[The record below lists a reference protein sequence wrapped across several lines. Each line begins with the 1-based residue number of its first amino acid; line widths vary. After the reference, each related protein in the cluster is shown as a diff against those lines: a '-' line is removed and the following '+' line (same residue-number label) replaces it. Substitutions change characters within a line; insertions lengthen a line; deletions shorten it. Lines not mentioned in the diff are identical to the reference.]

1 MATKTQ
7 ETLFEHFRAVNAG
20 MGAGVQRASTSE
32 RAATMTQPS
41 ATAPRGASK
50 VQAENTGAPS
60 RGIGPSGRPTANSSR
75 VGSALSSRAPLP
87 GASGVGS
94 TPSTPPSQTSSS
106 VESTVLSIASKV
118 FDSGVGLIPLIGGLF
133 GLFGGGGSSAPPP
146 LVKYAMPE
154 RQYFTGAD
162 TGNGFGQADYDQMG
176 MPRAYNAA
184 PAGDST
190 QGSAAIAPAGGVST
204 GSSGSSPA
212 HQITVNV
219 QAMDAQSFLDHSNEI
234 AQAVRQAMLNLS
246 SINDVVNEL

>member
-1 MATKTQ
+1 
-7 ETLFEHFRAVNAG
+7 
-20 MGAGVQRASTSE
+20 
-32 RAATMTQPS
+32 
-41 ATAPRGASK
+41 
-50 VQAENTGAPS
+50 
-60 RGIGPSGRPTANSSR
+60 
-75 VGSALSSRAPLP
+75 
-87 GASGVGS
+87 
-94 TPSTPPSQTSSS
+94 
-106 VESTVLSIASKV
+106 
-118 FDSGVGLIPLIGGLF
+118 
-133 GLFGGGGSSAPPP
+133 
-146 LVKYAMPE
+146 MPE

-190 QGSAAIAPAGGVST
+190 QGSAAIAPAGGGST

-219 QAMDAQSFLDHSNEI
+219 QAMDAQSFLDHSNDI

>member
-1 MATKTQ
+1 MASKAQ
-7 ETLFEHFRAVNAG
+7 ETLFEHFRAVSAG
-20 MGAGVQRASTSE
+20 KEAGVQRASTSE
-32 RAATMTQPS
+32 HATTMPQPNV
-41 ATAPRGASK
+41 TNRGA
-50 VQAENTGAPS
+50 TG
-60 RGIGPSGRPTANSSR
+60 RGTVPSSR
-75 VGSALSSRAPLP
+75 PAAASSRAGSALSSSGPLP
-87 GASGVGS
+87 SSSGVGS
-94 TPSTPPSQTSSS
+94 VPSTSPAQTSSS

-133 GLFGGGGSSAPPP
+133 GLFGGGGSAAPPP

-162 TGNGFGQADYDQMG
+162 TGNGFSQADYDQMG

-184 PAGDST
+184 TAGDST
-190 QGSAAIAPAGGVST
+190 QGSAATAPGGGGST
-204 GSSGSSPA
+204 GSSPV